1 MLPGRTD
8 NTVKNYF
15 YATVRRHLRKLNKCL
30 RAPKFCEVFNIEPK
44 QVKVNFLIDAL
55 EAGHLNFIEIRSI
68 ENKELMALSKKKLG
82 VYNRK
87 VTAEEKK
94 ALAKLDGKG
103 KAIDKNLKLLKDMLS
118 LVECNLEAEPKDD
131 DDDNSQDELRT
142 GSVKNAAGRNEES
155 PRNRGLAAGQEMGQK
170 RVKKLEIETF
180 EEEKRS
186 EYGNENEDEDED
198 DVNFHDIPM
207 INTFKPR
214 DLTNKQERL
223 EFYQEIYRKRREQKR
238 KGKWNV
244 QLSNYAKLIFSYP

>member
-30 RAPKFCEVFNIEPK
+30 RTPKFCEVFNIEPK

-103 KAIDKNLKLLKDMLS
+103 KSIDKNLKLLKDMLS

-131 DDDNSQDELRT
+131 DDDNSQDEFRSV
-142 GSVKNAAGRNEES
+142 SVKNATGKNEES
-155 PRNRGLAAGQEMGQK
+155 PQNRNSLARQETGQK
-170 RVKKLEIETF
+170 RFKKLEIDTF

-186 EYGNENEDEDED
+186 EYGNENGDNED